1 MVGVAF
7 KILSAFSFKTQM
19 DQTLN
24 ETTIMLQQLVHYG
37 LHFVAPL
44 LIALLLFKGH
54 WLRVYLILLA
64 TMLVDLDH
72 LFATPMFDPN
82 RCSIGFHFL
91 HSYWAIAV
99 YLLLLFFPRTRIL
112 VFLTLKVRQYSRQ
125 YSAHKWSIICIA
137 S

>member
-1 MVGVAF
+1 
-7 KILSAFSFKTQM
+7 
-19 DQTLN
+19 
-24 ETTIMLQQLVHYG
+24 MLQQLVHYG

-112 VFLTLKVRQYSRQ
+112 GIGLTLHMATDYLDCL
-125 YSAHKWSIICIA
+125 WMG
-137 S
+137 